1 MTRAGKMRGEYL
13 RYDEVVVD
21 ETGRRVALIDM
32 LLLVEARKLLQQFTI
47 RPGLINEEAAEQI
60 QRVHGLYPLQE
71 M

>member
-1 MTRAGKMRGEYL
+1 M
-13 RYDEVVVD
+13 
-21 ETGRRVALIDM
+21 ALIDM

-60 QRVHGLYPLQE
+60 QRVYGLYPLQE